1 MQKIYQQYSNSHPM
15 FTTLIWVLQLI
26 ISVCIYIY
34 IYTQFIYIY
43 IYTHMYIYIYTHMY
57 IYIYIYTIVCVCIIG
72 RKRLVPPTVLFIPP
86 FQLSHRYSL
95 IPPPLLLISQYTWLI
110 WKYQFGKEAEYYR
123 QYYWI
128 PVYGQKTG
136 ILLLYP
142 IYNPRSW
149 VDNLWYAFNLFIC
162 FTPLTSS
169 IYLQ

>member
-34 IYTQFIYIY
+34 THTVHIY
-43 IYTHMYIYIYTHMY
+43 IYTYVYIYIHIC
-57 IYIYIYTIVCVCIIG
+57 IYIYYCVCVIG

-110 WKYQFGKEAEYYR
+110 WKYQFRKEAECYR
-123 QYYWI
+123 QYYRI

>member
-1 MQKIYQQYSNSHPM
+1 M
-15 FTTLIWVLQLI
+15 
-26 ISVCIYIY
+26 CIYIYRYIYIYTVHIYIYTHIYTYIYIYIYIYIYTYIYIHIY
-34 IYTQFIYIY
+34 IYTQFIYYIHIY
-43 IYTHMYIYIYTHMY
+43 ILL
-57 IYIYIYTIVCVCIIG
+57 CVCYWSKAPG
-72 RKRLVPPTVLFIPP
+72 TPVNTVLFIPP

-128 PVYGQKTG
+128 PVYGQKLGYCYFIPFVT
-136 ILLLYP
+136 P
-142 IYNPRSW
+142 

-169 IYLQ
+169 TYPQ